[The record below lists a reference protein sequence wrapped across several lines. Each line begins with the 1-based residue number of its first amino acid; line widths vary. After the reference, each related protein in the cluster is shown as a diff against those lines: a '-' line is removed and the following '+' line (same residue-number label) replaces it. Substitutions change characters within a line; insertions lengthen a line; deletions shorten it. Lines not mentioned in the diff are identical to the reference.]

1 MKEAN
6 FARERPPKDGTHCQK
21 YFFSSSI
28 CKVQSLYGVVQD
40 IHQIIKE
47 REVKTTLALPL
58 SLAGTFSAS
67 VSAQAP
73 GHNFLTESADS

>member
-1 MKEAN
+1 MGRIVK
-6 FARERPPKDGTHCQK
+6 KK
-21 YFFSSSI
+21 LFFFFNLQGSEFR
-28 CKVQSLYGVVQD
+28 VVQD

-47 REVKTTLALPL
+47 REVKTNLALPL

-73 GHNFLTESADS
+73 GHNFLTESADN

>member
-1 MKEAN
+1 M
-6 FARERPPKDGTHCQK
+6 
-21 YFFSSSI
+21 
-28 CKVQSLYGVVQD
+28 VQD

-47 REVKTTLALPL
+47 REVKTNLALPL

-73 GHNFLTESADS
+73 GHDFLTDQPIISEPLGFEFLGKHLMTAAF

>member
-1 MKEAN
+1 M
-6 FARERPPKDGTHCQK
+6 
-21 YFFSSSI
+21 
-28 CKVQSLYGVVQD
+28 VQD

-47 REVKTTLALPL
+47 REVKTNLALPL

-73 GHNFLTESADS
+73 GHNFLTGSADS

>member
-21 YFFSSSI
+21 YFFVFFNLQVSEFR
-28 CKVQSLYGVVQD
+28 VVQD

-47 REVKTTLALPL
+47 REVKTNLALPL

-73 GHNFLTESADS
+73 GHNFLTGSADS